1 MDHVIGGKFKL
12 GRKIGSGSFGELY
25 LGINVQTGEEVAV
38 KLEPVKTKHPQLH
51 YESKLYML
59 LQGGTGVP
67 HLKWFGVEGEYNAM
81 VIDLLGPSLEDLF
94 NYCNRKFSLKTVLML
109 ADQLINRVEYMHS
122 RGFLHRDIKPDNF
135 LMGLG
140 RKANQVYIIDYGLA
154 KKYRDFQTHKHIP
167 YRITDEWGF
176 LLLLLVYYVYLWVVV
191 IQGYLPSSR
200 ENKNLTGTARYA
212 SVNTHLGVEQS
223 RRDDLESLGYV
234 LMYFLRGSLP
244 WQGLK
249 AGTKK
254 QKYDKISEKKML
266 TPIEVLCKSYPSEF
280 TSYFHYCRSLRFDD
294 KPDYSYL
301 KRLFRDLFI
310 REGYQF
316 DYVFDW
322 TVLKYPQIG
331 SSSRV
336 RQPSGKPALN
346 PGPSAER
353 MERPSVGQEIRDR
366 FSGAVEAFSRRNNSG
381 SGYHGDQSR
390 HRGSEDVPSSK
401 DVQTDSERPRSSSRN
416 GSTSKRA
423 VVSSSR
429 PSSSGEPTETRA
441 SRLVSGSG
449 RLSTTQRS
457 QPGFESKSSSFTRAS
472 AARGGREDPLRSFEL
487 LTIGS
492 GKKK

>member
-25 LGINVQTGEEVAV
+25 LGVNVQTGEEVAV
-38 KLEPVKTKHPQLH
+38 KLESVKTKHPQLH

-67 HLKWFGVEGEYNAM
+67 HLKWFGVEGEYNVM

-140 RKANQVYIIDYGLA
+140 RKSNQVYIIDYGLA
-154 KKYRDFQTHKHIP
+154 KKYRDLQTHKHIP
-167 YRITDEWGF
+167 Y
-176 LLLLLVYYVYLWVVV
+176 
-191 IQGYLPSSR
+191 R

-280 TSYFHYCRSLRFDD
+280 TSYFHYCRSLRFED

-322 TVLKYPQIG
+322 TILKYPQTG
-331 SSSRV
+331 SSSRSRV
-336 RQPSGKPALN
+336 SSFNVVGIYSEGKKPSGKPNLN
-346 PGPSAER
+346 PAGPSAER
-353 MERPSVGQEIRDR
+353 VERPSGQEVRDR
-366 FSGAVEAFSRRNNSG
+366 FAGGIEAFARRNTSG
-381 SGYHGDQSR
+381 HGLHGDHSR
-390 HRGSEDVPSSK
+390 HKSSDDVPSSK
-401 DVQTDSERPRSSSRN
+401 DVQPDSERPRSLSRN
-416 GSTSKRA
+416 SSSLKRA
-423 VVSSSR
+423 IMSGGR
-429 PSSSGEPTETRA
+429 PSSSGDHSDNR
-441 SRLVSGSG
+441 SGRLVSGSGSG
-449 RLSTTQRS
+449 RLSTTQRA
-457 QPGFESKSSSFTRAS
+457 QPGYESKSSSFSRGAATRS
-472 AARGGREDPLRSFEL
+472 GRDDALRSFEL

-492 GKKK
+492 GKRK

>member
-1 MDHVIGGKFKL
+1 MGFEL
-12 GRKIGSGSFGELY
+12 TLSFCFFLCQGV
-25 LGINVQTGEEVAV
+25 NVQTCEEVAV
-38 KLEPVKTKHPQLH
+38 KLESTKTKHPQLH
-51 YESKLYML
+51 YESKLYMF
-59 LQGGTGVP
+59 LQGGTGIP
-67 HLKWFGVEGEYNAM
+67 HLKWFGVEGEYSAM

-94 NYCNRKFSLKTVLML
+94 NYCNRRFTLKTALML

-167 YRITDEWGF
+167 Y
-176 LLLLLVYYVYLWVVV
+176 
-191 IQGYLPSSR
+191 R

-254 QKYDKISEKKML
+254 QKYDKISEKKMI

-280 TSYFHYCRSLRFDD
+280 ISYFHYCRSLRFDD

-322 TVLKYPQIG
+322 TILKYPQIG
-331 SSSRV
+331 SSSRT
-336 RQPSGKPALN
+336 RQPIARLPVN
-346 PGPSAER
+346 PGPSVERAEKIPAR
-353 MERPSVGQEIRDR
+353 QEIKDG
-366 FSGAVEAFSRRNNSG
+366 FSGAVEAFTRRNVSG
-381 SGYHGDQSR
+381 TGLQGDHLR
-390 HRGSEDVPSSK
+390 HHRSSEDVPSSK
-401 DVQTDSERPRSSSRN
+401 DVQADAERGRVART
-416 GSTSKRA
+416 GSTSRRA
-423 VVSSSR
+423 VMGSSR
-429 PSSSGEPTETRA
+429 PSSSGEPTDNRTG
-441 SRLVSGSG
+441 RLGSSSG
-449 RLSTTQRS
+449 RISTTQRV
-457 QPGFESKSSSFTRAS
+457 QPGFESKSSSFTRVTAT
-472 AARGGREDPLRSFEL
+472 RGGRDDALRSFEL
-487 LTIGS
+487 LTIGT
-492 GKKK
+492 GRRK

>member
-1 MDHVIGGKFKL
+1 MSVMMDHVIGGKFKL

-25 LGINVQTGEEVAV
+25 IAVNIQTGEEVAV
-38 KLEPVKTKHPQLH
+38 KLEPVKTKHPQLL

-59 LQGGTGVP
+59 LQGGTGIP
-67 HLKWFGVEGEYNAM
+67 HLKWFGVEGDYNVMA
-81 VIDLLGPSLEDLF
+81 IDLLGPSLEDLF
-94 NYCNRKFSLKTVLML
+94 NYCNRKLTLKTVLML

-154 KKYRDFQTHKHIP
+154 KKYRDLQTHRHIP
-167 YRITDEWGF
+167 Y
-176 LLLLLVYYVYLWVVV
+176 
-191 IQGYLPSSR
+191 R

-212 SVNTHLGVEQS
+212 SVNTHLGIEQS

-254 QKYDKISEKKML
+254 QKYDKISEKKMS
-266 TPIEVLCKSYPSEF
+266 TSIEVLCKSYPSEF
-280 TSYFHYCRSLRFDD
+280 VSYFNYCRTLRFED

-322 TVLKYPQIG
+322 TILKYPQIG
-331 SSSRV
+331 GSSSRG
-336 RQPSGKPALN
+336 RHESGKAAMHA
-346 PGPSAER
+346 GPSVQKPEKV
-353 MERPSVGQEIRDR
+353 SVGKEIREK
-366 FSGAVEAFSRRNNSG
+366 FSGAVEAFSRRNPTSP
-381 SGYHGDQSR
+381 SPRGDHSK
-390 HRGSEDVPSSK
+390 HRSFEEVAVHK
-401 DVQTDSERPRSSSRN
+401 DVYRDQEKGRNSSRYGSSSR
-416 GSTSKRA
+416 RPII
-423 VVSSSR
+423 SSSTR
-429 PSSSGEPTETRA
+429 PSSSGDHTDSRTGRLTSSGNRSSASHRNIQPMYETKQPTYMR
-441 SRLVSGSG
+441 SGS
-449 RLSTTQRS
+449 
-457 QPGFESKSSSFTRAS
+457 TRGN
-472 AARGGREDPLRSFEL
+472 RDDPLRSFEL
-487 LTIGS
+487 LSIR
-492 GKKK
+492 K

>member
-1 MDHVIGGKFKL
+1 MDVLIGGKFKL

-25 LGINVQTGEEVAV
+25 LGINVQSGEEVAV
-38 KLEPVKTKHPQLH
+38 KLESAKTKHPQLH
-51 YESKLYML
+51 YESKLYVL
-59 LQGGTGVP
+59 LQGGTGIP
-67 HLKWFGVEGEYNAM
+67 HLKWFGVEGDYNVMA
-81 VIDLLGPSLEDLF
+81 IDLLGPSLEDLF

-109 ADQLINRVEYMHS
+109 ADQLLNRVEFMHS

-154 KKYRDFQTHKHIP
+154 KKYKDLQTHKHIP
-167 YRITDEWGF
+167 Y
-176 LLLLLVYYVYLWVVV
+176 
-191 IQGYLPSSR
+191 R

-266 TPIEVLCKSYPSEF
+266 TPIEFLCKNYPSEF
-280 TSYFHYCRSLRFDD
+280 TSYFHYCRSLRFEDA
-294 KPDYSYL
+294 PDYSYL

-322 TVLKYPQIG
+322 TILKYPQIG
-331 SSSRV
+331 SSSRA
-336 RQPSGKPALN
+336 RPISKPAVN

-353 MERPSVGQEIRDR
+353 TERPSVGQEIRDR
-366 FSGAVEAFSRRNNSG
+366 FSGAVEAFARRNG
-381 SGYHGDQSR
+381 SGHALHGDHSR
-390 HRGSEDVPSSK
+390 HRSSDDVPSSK
-401 DVQTDSERPRSSSRN
+401 DVHLDSERPRSSSRN

-423 VVSSSR
+423 VISSSR
-429 PSSSGEPTETRA
+429 PSSSGEPTESRS
-441 SRLVSGSG
+441 SRLLSSSG
-449 RLSTTQRS
+449 RLSTTHRV
-457 QPGFESKSSSFTRAS
+457 QPGFESKSSSFTRA
-472 AARGGREDPLRSFEL
+472 AATRSSRDDALRSFEL
-487 LTIGS
+487 LSMGT
-492 GKKK
+492 GKRK